1 MLFLFLK
8 LRSFS
13 RCFKFF
19 LLKMFVTGAKL
30 IGAGLA
36 TISLLGSGIGI
47 GVVFAGLV
55 ISVSRNP
62 NLDKK
67 LFTYSI
73 LGFALSEAVALF
85 GLMMSF
91 LILYG

>member
-1 MLFLFLK
+1 
-8 LRSFS
+8 
-13 RCFKFF
+13 
-19 LLKMFVTGAKL
+19 MFVTGAKL
-30 IGAGLA
+30 IGA
-36 TISLLGSGIGI
+36 GI

>member
-1 MLFLFLK
+1 
-8 LRSFS
+8 
-13 RCFKFF
+13 
-19 LLKMFVTGAKL
+19 MFVTGAKL
-30 IGAGLA
+30 
-36 TISLLGSGIGI
+36 I

>member
-1 MLFLFLK
+1 
-8 LRSFS
+8 
-13 RCFKFF
+13 
-19 LLKMFVTGAKL
+19 MFVTGAKL